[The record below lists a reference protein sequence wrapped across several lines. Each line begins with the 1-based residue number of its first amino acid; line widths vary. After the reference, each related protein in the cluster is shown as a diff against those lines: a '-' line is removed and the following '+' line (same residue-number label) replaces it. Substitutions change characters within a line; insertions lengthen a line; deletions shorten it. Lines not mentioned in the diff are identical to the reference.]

1 MRRPSGDHAI
11 PRGASAVR
19 LGSLKIAET
28 VSGFVCAWS
37 AATDE
42 TRMQRTKARRQEQE
56 GTKANSDRRN
66 GFLRENELVYRRG
79 TGIRAARQWNDIGRF
94 PQQERCDAHGH
105 RLRYPWQPNGI

>member
-1 MRRPSGDHAI
+1 MRRPSGDHVI

-66 GFLRENELVYRRG
+66 GFLRENESVYRRAA
-79 TGIRAARQWNDIGRF
+79 GIRAARQWNDSAGV
-94 PQQERCDAHGH
+94 PATGT
-105 RLRYPWQPNGI
+105 L